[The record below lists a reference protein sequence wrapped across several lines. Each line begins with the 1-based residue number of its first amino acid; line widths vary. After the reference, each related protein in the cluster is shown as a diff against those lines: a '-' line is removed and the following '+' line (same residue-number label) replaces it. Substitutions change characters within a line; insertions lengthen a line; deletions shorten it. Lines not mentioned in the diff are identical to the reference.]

1 MSWLLSSPQGLW
13 GLLDENSPTSI
24 LTLDQVFESG
34 LKAGRERPFLGY
46 RPIVSEKPLKFANRY
61 EWLTWDEVDCRR
73 KYIGTALHLLFQ
85 AGVIGGGEYETV
97 GIWSQNRPGARSSAH
112 SR

>member
-1 MSWLLSSPQGLW
+1 
-13 GLLDENSPTSI
+13 
-24 LTLDQVFESG
+24 VFESG
-34 LKAGRERPFLGY
+34 LKAGRERPFLGH
-46 RPIVSEKPLKFANRY
+46 RPIVSEKPLKFADRY

-73 KYIGTALHLLFQ
+73 KYIGSALHLLFQ